1 MYWCVAVMPGYE
13 RRDFLEHALPER
25 VPLLH
30 GVALVGH
37 AHLRQAVGLR
47 ELERVLDDPMHTLVG
62 VDLFLDRDLVL
73 GAGLEAPADADIHA
87 FGVLAEHDEVDVLP
101 AAILERAEAIVE
113 QADRPV
119 VHIEIELEAGAE
131 QDVARVT
138 VVGDARI
145 AERADEDRVELAQH
159 LVAVGGQRL
168 AGLQVVIG
176 APRQMLEI
184 EAAAERV
191 ADGLQDFHSFRR
203 DVLADP
209 VSGDDRD
216 IAVICMSSCR

>member
-1 MYWCVAVMPGYE
+1 MP
-13 RRDFLEHALPER
+13 ALKRP
-25 VPLLH
+25 P
-30 GVALVGH
+30 
-37 AHLRQAVGLR
+37 
-47 ELERVLDDPMHTLVG
+47 TL
-62 VDLFLDRDLVL
+62 
-73 GAGLEAPADADIHA
+73 DIHA

-101 AAILERAEAIVE
+101 AAILERAQAIVE
-113 QADRPV
+113 QAHRPV
-119 VHIEIELEAGAE
+119 VHIEIELEARAE
-131 QDVARVT
+131 KDVAGVT

-184 EAAAERV
+184 EAAAERL
-191 ADGLQDFHSFRR
+191 ADRLQDLDRFRR

-209 VSGDDRD
+209 VAGDDRNT
-216 IAVICMSSCR
+216 ILFGTA